1 MRATSAGP
9 TPRIKSI
16 GKGLGARSAANRA
29 LQPDIPN
36 RQPHETQNQH
46 PPSLIHRQG
55 SIIFIKTH

>member
-9 TPRIKSI
+9 TPQIKSR
-16 GKGLGARSAANRA
+16 GKGLAARSAANRA

-36 RQPHETQNQH
+36 RRPHETQNKR

-55 SIIFIKTH
+55 SVIFIKTH